1 MSRELADQPDPNAQT
16 PAARSTSSELA
27 ACPSCGRFVG
37 PYESCPYCGAHVGGR
52 LSMRVVKAV
61 AIALA
66 TVGLIA
72 LWWAARHVEVPLL
85 TAAETLGTMNM
96 AYVRLQ
102 GAVVRSLSY
111 DPESDYLSFWLDDGT
126 GEVMV
131 SAYRDVTRALIAEE
145 RLPTLGDNVEVAGT
159 LRIRE
164 DFVSLTLNVPE
175 HLALE
180 RPEPLPVRA
189 GTLTSL
195 DEGLRVIVTGE
206 VRETFTPYEGL
217 TLITI
222 RDASGDVP
230 VVVDET
236 LTALTGPLPEIIEG
250 QGMVVTGTVALYRD
264 EPQLVP
270 ASVQDIALKDVLDA
284 AVVAEQRSLSS
295 LTAEDAGAW
304 VRVQGRV
311 VALTGFN
318 GGVKATLDDGTDQ
331 ILLLIWS
338 SVHDALPD
346 PTALDVG
353 AELEVEGEVQLY
365 EETLE
370 VVPERAGDVR
380 LRVAAS
386 APPWVEVGS
395 LAAYDAGRVVRLRG
409 VLGAPADFSSGTKVP
424 LDDGTGV
431 LSVLLWSNLVEAL
444 DTPPAAGQMVE
455 VVGEVTVYQDELELI
470 PRSLHDWRLGP

>member
-1 MSRELADQPDPNAQT
+1 
-16 PAARSTSSELA
+16 
-27 ACPSCGRFVG
+27 
-37 PYESCPYCGAHVGGR
+37 
-52 LSMRVVKAV
+52 MRVIKAA

-66 TVGLIA
+66 TVGLVA
-72 LWWAARHVEVPLL
+72 LWWAARHVDVPLL

-102 GAVVRSLSY
+102 GTVVRSLSY

-145 RLPTLGDNVEVAGT
+145 RLPMLGDNAEVAGT

-180 RPEPLPVRA
+180 RPEPLPARA

-195 DEGLRVIVTGE
+195 DEGLRVVVTGE
-206 VRETFTPYEGL
+206 VRETFIPYEGL
-217 TLITI
+217 TLITV
-222 RDASGDVP
+222 RDASGDVS

-236 LTALTGPLPEIIEG
+236 LTALTGPLPEVMEG
-250 QGMVVTGTVALYRD
+250 QGVVVTGTVALYRN

-270 ASVQDIALKDVLDA
+270 ASVGDIALKDVPDA
-284 AVVAEQRSLSS
+284 AAVAELRRLSS

-331 ILLLIWS
+331 GLLLIWS

-353 AELEVEGEVQLY
+353 AELDVEGEVQLY

-370 VVPERAGDVR
+370 VVPERASDVR

-409 VLGAPADFSSGTKVP
+409 VLGTPTDFSSGTKVP

-431 LSVLLWSNLVEAL
+431 IPVLLWSNLVSIGY
-444 DTPPAAGQMVE
+444 AA
-455 VVGEVTVYQDELELI
+455 
-470 PRSLHDWRLGP
+470 RSWSDG